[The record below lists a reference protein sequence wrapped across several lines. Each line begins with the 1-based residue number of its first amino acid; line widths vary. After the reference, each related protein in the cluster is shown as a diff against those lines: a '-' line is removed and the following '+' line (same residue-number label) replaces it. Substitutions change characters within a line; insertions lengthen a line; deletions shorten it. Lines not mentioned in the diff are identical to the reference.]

1 MVNLNNFPGN
11 AAMAERSIKES
22 LRLVR
27 GPRAKIIAR
36 ACALGG
42 GQRSRIRA
50 RLPTFAFAMRYL
62 LLFLSLTFLAAC
74 SNDKN
79 NTGQRL
85 DFVGTTRLTS
95 SNRTGLGP
103 ADTLASRVYAEATDS
118 RQILTRLRITVT
130 YMPRR
135 NPFVYPTPVSSLI
148 RDLIDNNPDPA
159 FIYLDTLLTNSPQ
172 GTNAQNFLFTSV
184 FGVRTTTGSERWQYE
199 LLDPSENV
207 VASRAFKLS
216 MRRPDSLLTYNEYTF
231 KLGVPASGR
240 AARRFLHLR
249 PGLALPAYTVL
260 SVSNQ
265 LSPQQK
271 ALQDSTDLIMQPDG
285 LTITSPDAAMLVL
298 NSTRWSGARRA
309 TRIYLTSLTATAFA
323 SQTTNATIAAIYTN
337 SAATAPTL
345 GTTVGPVQAAQV
357 YVFRTGGP
365 TPRYGL
371 MQVLSVPTSTT
382 TSTTAGLQLVVR
394 MAK

>member
-1 MVNLNNFPGN
+1 MGAGHEPAPRNNCPG
-11 AAMAERSIKES
+11 
-22 LRLVR
+22 
-27 GPRAKIIAR
+27 
-36 ACALGG
+36 CALGG
-42 GQRSRIRA
+42 RLHPLIRA
-50 RLPTFAFAMRYL
+50 RLPTFARAMRYL
-62 LLFLSLTFLAAC
+62 LLFLGLTLLAAC

-79 NTGQRL
+79 DTGQRL

-95 SNRTGLGP
+95 SNRTGLSP
-103 ADTLASRVYAEATDS
+103 ADTLASRVYAEATDA

-135 NPFVYPTPVSSLI
+135 DPFMYPTPVSALL

-159 FIYLDTLLTNSPQ
+159 FIYLDTLLTNSSL
-172 GTNAQNFLFTSV
+172 GNNAQNFLFTSV

-199 LLDPSENV
+199 LLDPNENV

-216 MRRPDSLLTYNEYTF
+216 MRRSDSLLVYNDYTL
-231 KLGVPASGR
+231 KLGVPASGK

-265 LSPQQK
+265 LSPQQI
-271 ALQDSTDLIMQPDG
+271 ALQDSTDLIVQPDG
-285 LTITSPDAAMLVL
+285 LTIMSPDAPGLVL
-298 NSTRWSGARRA
+298 TSMRWTGTRRA
-309 TRIYLTSLTATAFA
+309 TRIYLTSLTATDFA
-323 SQTTNATIAAIYTN
+323 GQTTNAAIAAIYT
-337 SAATAPTL
+337 SAAATAPTP
-345 GTTVGPVQAAQV
+345 GTAIGPVQATQI

-382 TSTTAGLQLVVR
+382 VSTTAGLQLVVR